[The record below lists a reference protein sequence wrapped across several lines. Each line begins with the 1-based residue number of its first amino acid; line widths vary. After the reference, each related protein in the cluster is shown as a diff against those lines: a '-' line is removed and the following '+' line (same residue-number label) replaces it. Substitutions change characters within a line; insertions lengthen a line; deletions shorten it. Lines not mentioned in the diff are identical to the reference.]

1 MNERLEHLLGKWQGD
16 WGAEKGIEDFLLLQ
30 AILNPGS
37 IDPNLLPLLLLAG
50 GGPRHGRRFERLAL
64 FLMLSQQTAASTA
77 ATAGTTGTTPTMSTN
92 PMLLMLA
99 LGLFGSEG
107 REAFFAMRE
116 EEEAEEHA
124 GKHH

>member
-1 MNERLEHLLGKWQGD
+1 MNERLEHLLGKMHGE
-16 WGAEKGIEDFLLLQ
+16 EKGIEEFLLLQ
-30 AILNPGS
+30 ALLNPGS
-37 IDPNLLPLLLLAG
+37 IDPNLLPLMLLAG
-50 GGPRHGRRFERLAL
+50 GGSRHGHGRFERLAL
-64 FLMLSQQTAASTA
+64 FVLLSQQTAASTA
-77 ATAGTTGTTPTMSTN
+77 ATAGTTGTPTTSTN

-124 GKHH
+124 GRHQ